1 MYKKQKRYSGA
12 YQVQYCLYQLLFTT
26 SRSKIT
32 IANFSVKLL
41 SVTITF
47 ATWSV
52 SVLNLKWVYK
62 NPVLNVTFR
71 TFLLRMIEN
80 AMTADYG
87 KCDGGKKLD
96 WPVVVTNDA
105 VIWLFYK
112 RIYKYV

>member
-1 MYKKQKRYSGA
+1 M
-12 YQVQYCLYQLLFTT
+12 
-26 SRSKIT
+26 
-32 IANFSVKLL
+32 
-41 SVTITF
+41 
-47 ATWSV
+47 
-52 SVLNLKWVYK
+52 
-62 NPVLNVTFR
+62 
-71 TFLLRMIEN
+71 FLLRMIEN